1 MKQEFEL
8 LMPFS
13 PQWIFTRFSRL
24 FLGILKFFLRFPSP
38 FERKLEASDTCCLS
52 GDFFLLSTRLKS
64 ARKAKSSAF
73 FSSLSPRQLTNPIRL
88 AVTKGDVWAT
98 TWWFNGIYWMVRLC
112 VSAFASL
119 FAPPLSFLFTFS
131 RWGGKQIHRV
141 SLGR

>member
-13 PQWIFTRFSRL
+13 PPMNLHPIPSAFFRNFKVFS
-24 FLGILKFFLRFPSP
+24 SP

-88 AVTKGDVWAT
+88 AVTKGDV
-98 TWWFNGIYWMVRLC
+98 
-112 VSAFASL
+112 
-119 FAPPLSFLFTFS
+119 
-131 RWGGKQIHRV
+131 
-141 SLGR
+141 